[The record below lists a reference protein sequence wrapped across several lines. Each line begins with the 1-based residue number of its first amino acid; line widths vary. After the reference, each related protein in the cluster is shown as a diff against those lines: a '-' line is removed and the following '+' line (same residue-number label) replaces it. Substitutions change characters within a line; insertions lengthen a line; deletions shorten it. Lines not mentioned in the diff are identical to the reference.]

1 MPRVFSLPLAYLITH
16 GTSASLR
23 RVLSPPGLLSSWM
36 LRSFSILQHYGPS
49 SQLQFYPFCSVSI
62 ICHYHFT
69 TTYNSDQTNLD
80 VSCALVPHR
89 ILVFLCRRQLFAAYK
104 TSIPI
109 PVSNSIPDSIVVLST
124 CSDHPSSAV
133 ERVLDEVVYNSLRP
147 PLLSYACQTPARH
160 SVRGALFPAGHL
172 ETLSLRVVVMFEDSA
187 VCLSGY
193 RKALGPR
200 HFNRS
205 NTPISTTTS
214 HSLPRT
220 HDHSSTFTFTF
231 TVAFGSTFTF
241 TVTTHTNA
249 IAISYLSPSPQRL
262 DDYHTSPRITSRG
275 GVVSAQ
281 LPSHHRDDP
290 HARTRL
296 LRRAFRGQVG
306 KRRRYQRDV
315 GGLSEFSFSL
325 WLGACGLAFAR
336 LRRAGGMQ
344 RCEGRSSSSLSMR
357 LDPAPANAIVIRD
370 TSAACFHPDFAF
382 QLVYHVI
389 VSPFSANR
397 VRLTRSMSLPRRA
410 LIITDTL
417 PRAAP

>member
-1 MPRVFSLPLAYLITH
+1 MMPGVFSLPLAYLITH

-36 LRSFSILQHYGPS
+36 LRSFSILQHNGPS

-109 PVSNSIPDSIVVLST
+109 PVSNPIPDPIVVLST

-200 HFNRS
+200 HFNPS

-290 HARTRL
+290 HARTHGSCVERSEAKSGKGADISEMWEACRNL
-296 LRRAFRGQVG
+296 VSAFGSEPAVSHSRGCGVQVG
-306 KRRRYQRDV
+306 CNDAKAGQAQ
-315 GGLSEFSFSL
+315 
-325 WLGACGLAFAR
+325 AC
-336 LRRAGGMQ
+336 
-344 RCEGRSSSSLSMR
+344 RC
-357 LDPAPANAIVIRD
+357 DWIP
-370 TSAACFHPDFAF
+370 HP
-382 QLVYHVI
+382 
-389 VSPFSANR
+389 
-397 VRLTRSMSLPRRA
+397 LTRS
-410 LIITDTL
+410 
-417 PRAAP
+417 